1 MPVKRGKRGRQLV
14 NVNKPTELRA
24 WAKYFG
30 CAQRDIRDAVA
41 TSGVT
46 VEDVGDWI
54 RLNVVRA

>member
-1 MPVKRGKRGRQLV
+1 MPVKRGKRERQLV
-14 NVNKPTELRA
+14 NINKPAELRA

-30 CAQRDIRDAVA
+30 CAQQDIRDAVA
-41 TSGVT
+41 SSGVT

>member
-1 MPVKRGKRGRQLV
+1 MPVKRGKRERQLV

-41 TSGVT
+41 TSGVA

-54 RLNVVRA
+54 KLNVVRA